1 MFGERRL
8 SVGVCQAAF
17 STAQGNTGVGA
28 WKFQVLAVWAAGAAA
43 LWDSGFK
50 H

>member
-1 MFGERRL
+1 MFGGWRL

-17 STAQGNTGVGA
+17 SMAQGNTGVCA
-28 WKFQVLAVWAAGAAA
+28 WKFQVLADWAAGAAA
-43 LWDSGFK
+43 PWDSGFK